1 MKQGP
6 SRLRFSVALF
16 TTFSDAMNKGRNRNR
31 RPSNEPS
38 LKDQARDELFQHI
51 ISCGVVGCDP
61 EYQRTWFDETLQ
73 YLTER
78 YHELTAVE
86 IAELRTLGE
95 RFAQPPRSA
104 ASVSSG
110 SDAVATA

>member
-1 MKQGP
+1 
-6 SRLRFSVALF
+6 
-16 TTFSDAMNKGRNRNR
+16 MNKARNRTR

-38 LKDQARDELFQHI
+38 PKDQARDELFQHI

-61 EYQRTWFDETLQ
+61 QHQREWFDETMQ
-73 YLTER
+73 YFSGR
-78 YHELTAVE
+78 FHELSAVE

-104 ASVSSG
+104 AAVSAN